1 MTKKANK
8 VRKISD
14 KVKLAFTDPKS
25 VNQSL
30 VNAVEEFEVSDEALL
45 EQISD
50 GVRDILA
57 KGYSLQVLQ
66 TVIKKI
72 LDVEI
77 SIQKI
82 RTFAIKKGYITKK
95 VYNKKSAP
103 VTKVATPKV
112 EQKKEEVNDV
122 NKLKNDMD
130 QLQAIELGDTKSI

>member
-45 EQISD
+45 EQLSD

>member
-112 EQKKEEVNDV
+112 EQKKEEVNYV

>member
-112 EQKKEEVNDV
+112 EQKKESVEHENSIH
-122 NKLKNDMD
+122 
-130 QLQAIELGDTKSI
+130 AIQDNTDYAEI